1 MDEGT
6 DWRNPLVSAH
16 LYIEGSQTGPDSKE
30 QQIRCREGF
39 RKLFEKCDLDGRM
52 PRLSA
57 CGSRNNAFKDFKTAH
72 ARRKAA
78 EYIGLLIDSED
89 PVADTEETWAHLKQ
103 RDGWE
108 IPAGAADDQVL
119 LMTTCTETWIVAD
132 RSALVAYFDQD
143 FRPNNLPALTD
154 MERRDRHEVQ
164 DALIRASR
172 DCKSAY
178 KKGNRTFDLV
188 GLLRPNELERH
199 LPSFVRIVSILKEK
213 L

>member
-1 MDEGT
+1 M
-6 DWRNPLVSAH
+6 SAH
-16 LYIEGSQTGPDSKE
+16 LYIEGSRTGPDSKE

-39 RKLFEKCDLDGRM
+39 RKLFEKCELKGRM

-57 CGSRNNAFKDFKTAH
+57 CGSRNDAFKDFKTAH
-72 ARRKAA
+72 AQRKTG
-78 EYIGLLIDSED
+78 EYIALLVDSED
-89 PVADTEETWAHLKQ
+89 PVAEIEETWSHLKR
-103 RDGWE
+103 RDQWE
-108 IPAGAADDQVL
+108 MPAGAADDQVL
-119 LMTTCTETWIVAD
+119 LMTMCTETWIVAD

-143 FRPNNLPALTD
+143 FRPNHLPALTD
-154 MERRDRHEVQ
+154 LEGRDRHEVQ

-188 GLLRPNELERH
+188 GLLGPNELERY
-199 LPSFVRIVSILKEK
+199 LPSFVRIVRILKEK